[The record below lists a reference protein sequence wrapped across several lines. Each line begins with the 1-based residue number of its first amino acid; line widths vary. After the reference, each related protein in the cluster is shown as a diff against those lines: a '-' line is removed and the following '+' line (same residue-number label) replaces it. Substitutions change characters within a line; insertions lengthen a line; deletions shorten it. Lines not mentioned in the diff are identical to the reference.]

1 MKLEHTLRA
10 YTKINSKWLKSLNV
24 RHDTIMLLEE
34 NAGKKFSDINYI
46 KVFLVQDNRN
56 KSKNK
61 QMGPNQTYKHLYF
74 CFVYGFLCY
83 HKQNKNTAYGLGEN
97 TCKWCDWQGINL
109 QNIQTA
115 HITQ

>member
-1 MKLEHTLRA
+1 MKLEHTLTA

-34 NAGKKFSDINYI
+34 NTGKKFSDINYT

-56 KSKNK
+56 KGKNK
-61 QMGPNQTYKHLYF
+61 QMGPNQTYKHLYSK
-74 CFVYGFLCY
+74 GN
-83 HKQNKNTAYGLGEN
+83 HKQNKNGLGEN
-97 TCKWCDWQGINL
+97 TCKWCNWQGLNL